1 MPFIKR
7 ERKRTCLHFG
17 AVLVWIRRIIAGTED
32 VDLHTLAEG
41 ATPQPRE
48 SHEQLGLA
56 FLLLFRR
63 GLRECQHGEKDGDG
77 GSKGENGGT

>member
-1 MPFIKR
+1 
-7 ERKRTCLHFG
+7 
-17 AVLVWIRRIIAGTED
+17 